1 MHLWRRLCARCARC
15 TRCTWCRL
23 RVFND
28 VLLFFFFLLI
38 IIVVESETFGYL
50 FVSLNVMRQFFAN
63 LFFVEGTIEGREEEH
78 DNLRTHT
85 NEQHKVAARQVGQ
98 FEQGTQN
105 YD

>member
-1 MHLWRRLCARCARC
+1 
-15 TRCTWCRL
+15 
-23 RVFND
+23 
-28 VLLFFFFLLI
+28 
-38 IIVVESETFGYL
+38 
-50 FVSLNVMRQFFAN
+50 MRQFFAN